1 MAVEFALFLPVLLM
15 VIFSIIELGNAWY
28 SKQML
33 INASREGARY
43 TSLYQDANITEQDVV
58 SQVQTQ
64 LNGAGYPYGYS
75 VAVNGI
81 NGAPGDQVSV
91 TIDSPYQFPVL
102 GALISNLQGS
112 ITLTATTVMRH
123 E

>member
-15 VIFSIIELGNAWY
+15 VVFSIIELGNAWY

-43 TSLYQDANITEQDVV
+43 TSLYSENDITESEVV
-58 SQVQTQ
+58 AQVQNQ
-64 LNGAGYPYGYS
+64 LTGSGYPYSYS
-75 VAVNGI
+75 IAVSGVNG
-81 NGAPGDQVSV
+81 ASGDPVSV

-102 GALISNLQGS
+102 GALVSNLQGS